1 MVIKGFEAT
10 GVFGYLDFKIEFHKD
25 KNFLVGRNGSEKT
38 TALKLI
44 NSLIMPDF
52 RELLK
57 TPFDEC
63 YLTLHIDREE
73 LCIYS
78 YKREDTLFFGINNVE
93 DILEIN
99 YRPDIVSETKRR
111 KDNRFEEFLEEI
123 NYRYS
128 SHPVIESISKISS
141 PVFLGLD
148 RRTDCEKPN
157 SDYFLER
164 EAWLNIVSPV

>member
-25 KNFLVGRNGSEKT
+25 KNFLVGRNGSGKT

-93 DILEIN
+93 DILEI
-99 YRPDIVSETKRR
+99 
-111 KDNRFEEFLEEI
+111 
-123 NYRYS
+123 
-128 SHPVIESISKISS
+128 KII
-141 PVFLGLD
+141 L
-148 RRTDCEKPN
+148 
-157 SDYFLER
+157 
-164 EAWLNIVSPV
+164 